1 MKLNRRNILYETKES
16 FSIVTTSG
24 KDYFFRDT

>member
-1 MKLNRRNILYETKES
+1 MKLYRRNIVYETKKS

-24 KDYFFRDT
+24 